1 MLEIVDDMPAATR
14 HNDNLLR
21 MAGAVARFGG
31 WSIDLAEGRVLWSDE
46 VAVIH
51 EMPPGYS
58 PRLQEG
64 MDFYA
69 PEWREKISEVFGACA
84 RYGTPYDEEMEIIT
98 ARGKRVWVRALG
110 TAIRDESGRV
120 VTVQGAFQDITE
132 RVRAERELAESEGR
146 YRALFENMT
155 AGFALF
161 EVVEDERGL
170 PADLLVLAANSGFE
184 RATGLR
190 PEQVIGQRLT
200 RALPGIENDAADWIG
215 RYGAVALTGEPR
227 QFEQYSDLLGK
238 HYLVSAFPSGAKRC
252 AITFV
257 DISEQK
263 RAEQAV
269 RALHEQLRQ
278 HAQLLEFRVAERTAE
293 LEAAKV
299 RAEAADRAKS
309 AFLATMSHELRTP
322 LNAII
327 GFTEVL
333 LNQAPGPLNDEQ
345 EKQLAIV
352 QKSSRHLLSLIS
364 DVLDLAKVDAG
375 RLSVARKPFDLREVL
390 EHSGRVFEE
399 EAGRRGLQFALDLRA
414 PQARVVGDRL
424 RVEQVLNNLL
434 SNALK
439 FTARGAVEVRLEAG
453 GEGSFTVTVAD
464 TGVGIRN
471 EDLGKLFRPFGQIET
486 GLPGASEGTGL
497 GLSLAKRL
505 IEAMGGRIS
514 VESEWGTGSR
524 FRFTLPAEPAT

>member
-1 MLEIVDDMPAATR
+1 MLEIVQERPAATS
-14 HNDNLLR
+14 NNENLLR

-46 VAVIH
+46 VAAIH
-51 EMPPGYS
+51 EMPAGYS
-58 PRLQEG
+58 PLLEEG
-64 MDFYA
+64 LGYYA

-84 RYGTPYDEEMEIIT
+84 RDGTPYDEEMEIIT
-98 ARGKRVWVRALG
+98 ARGRRVWVRALG
-110 TAIRDESGRV
+110 TAIRDESGKV
-120 VTVQGAFQDITE
+120 VRVQGAFQDITE
-132 RVRAERELAESEGR
+132 RVQVERRLAESEGR

-170 PADLLVLAANSGFE
+170 PVDLLVLAANRGFE
-184 RATGLR
+184 AATGLR
-190 PEQVIGQRLT
+190 PEQVIGKRLT
-200 RALPGIENDAADWIG
+200 AALPGIENDAANWIG
-215 RYGAVALTGEPR
+215 RYGKVALSGEPC
-227 QFEQYSDLLGK
+227 QFEQYSDLLGN
-238 HYLVSAFPSGAKRC
+238 HYLVSAFPSGSKRC

-263 RAEQAV
+263 RAERAV
-269 RALHEQLRQ
+269 LELHEQLRQ
-278 HAQLLEFRVAERTAE
+278 HAQQLERRVTERTAE

-299 RAEAADRAKS
+299 RAESADRAKS

-333 LNQAPGPLNDEQ
+333 LNQAAGPLNDEQ
-345 EKQLAIV
+345 GKQLAIV
-352 QKSSRHLLSLIS
+352 QTSSRHLLSLIS

-375 RLSVARKPFDLREVL
+375 RLSLARESFDLREIL
-390 EHSGRVFEE
+390 EHARRAFEV
-399 EAGRRGLQFALDLRA
+399 EAGRRGLRFALDLRA
-414 PQARVVGDRL
+414 PRAPVVGDRL

-439 FTARGAVEVRLEAG
+439 FTSQGTVGLALEAG
-453 GEGSFTVTVAD
+453 DGGFTVTVSD
-464 TGVGIRN
+464 TGVGIRK
-471 EDLGKLFRPFGQIET
+471 EDFGKLFRPFGQIDT
-486 GLPGASEGTGL
+486 GSPGASEGTGL
-497 GLSLAKRL
+497 GLSIAKRL

-514 VESEWGTGSR
+514 VESEWGAGSR
-524 FRFTLPAEPAT
+524 FRFTLPAEPAA

>member
-1 MLEIVDDMPAATR
+1 MLEIVDDVPAATR
-14 HNDNLLR
+14 HNYNLLLI
-21 MAGAVARFGG
+21 AGAVARFGG
-31 WSIDLAEGRVLWSDE
+31 WSIDLSEGQILWSDE
-46 VAVIH
+46 VAAIH

-64 MDFYA
+64 LDFYA

-84 RYGTPYDEEMEIIT
+84 RDGTPYDEEMEIIT

-120 VTVQGAFQDITE
+120 VTVRGAFQDITE
-132 RVRAERELAESEGR
+132 RVRAERQLAESEGR

-155 AGFALF
+155 AGFVLF
-161 EVVEDERGL
+161 EVVEDERGRL
-170 PADLLVLAANSGFE
+170 VDLLVLAANRGF
-184 RATGLR
+184 AATTGLP
-190 PEQVIGQRLT
+190 PEQVIGKRLT
-200 RALPGIENDAADWIG
+200 RALPGIEKDAADWIG
-215 RYGAVALTGEPR
+215 RYGAVALTGER
-227 QFEQYSDLLGK
+227 SQFEQHSDLLGK
-238 HYLVSAFPSGAKRC
+238 HFLVTAFPSGAKRC
-252 AITFV
+252 AVTFI

-269 RALHEQLRQ
+269 QHLHEQLLK
-278 HAQLLEFRVAERTAE
+278 HAQQLEDKVAERTAE

-375 RLSVARKPFDLREVL
+375 RLSLVREPFDLRELL
-390 EHSGRVFEE
+390 EQSVRTFGG
-399 EAGRRGLQFALDLRA
+399 EAGRRGLRLALDLRA
-414 PQARVVGDRL
+414 PDARAVGDRL

-439 FTARGAVEVRLEAG
+439 FTSRGTVEVRLEAG
-453 GEGSFTVTVAD
+453 GEGSFAVTVAD
-464 TGVGIRN
+464 TGTGIRH
-471 EDLGKLFRPFGQIET
+471 EDLGRLFRPFGQVET
-486 GLPGASEGTGL
+486 GLPGAREGTGL
-497 GLSLAKRL
+497 GLSIAKRL
-505 IEAMGGRIS
+505 VEAMGGSIS
-514 VESEWGTGSR
+514 VASEWGAGSR
-524 FRFTLPAEPAT
+524 FTFTLPAEPAA